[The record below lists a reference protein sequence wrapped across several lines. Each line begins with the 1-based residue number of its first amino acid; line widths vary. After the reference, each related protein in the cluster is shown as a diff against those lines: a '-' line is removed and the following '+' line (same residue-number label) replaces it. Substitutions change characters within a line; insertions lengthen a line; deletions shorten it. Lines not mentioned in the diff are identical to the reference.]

1 MADEPKKGGSLILTA
16 ILGLVGAMIPTLV
29 IMLLV
34 RSCDDPVK
42 PKNKYQREMTAQ
54 RKAEPEDQVIYKAYE
69 GADPDTVVSEKENL
83 FLTLE
88 DEMLALAPNVYLSVR
103 FLHESGKA
111 LSPGEIEESAGVHT
125 VEITVK
131 SEAWDKMNPDRR
143 VALLNETFKFIRDRF
158 PDMTQMLRLAYDDQR
173 PSFDMK
179 FGNDI

>member
-1 MADEPKKGGSLILTA
+1 MADEPKKGSSLILTA

-34 RSCDDPVK
+34 KTCDDPIK
-42 PKNKYQREMTAQ
+42 QKNKYQREMRVQ
-54 RKAEPEDQVIYKAYE
+54 HKAEPEDPVIYKEYE
-69 GADPDTVVSEKENL
+69 EGVPDVAVTEKEDL

-88 DEMLALAPNVYLSVR
+88 DELLALAPSVYLSVR

-111 LSPGEIEESAGVHT
+111 LTPGEIEESAGVHT

-143 VALLNETFKFIRDRF
+143 VILLNDTFKFIRDRF
-158 PDMTQMLRLAYDDQR
+158 PDMTQLLRLAYDDQR

-179 FGNDI
+179 FGNEI